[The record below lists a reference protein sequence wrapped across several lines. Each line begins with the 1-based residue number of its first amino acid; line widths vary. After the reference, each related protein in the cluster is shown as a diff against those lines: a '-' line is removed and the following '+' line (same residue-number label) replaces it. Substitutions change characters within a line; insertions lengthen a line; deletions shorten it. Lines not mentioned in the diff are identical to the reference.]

1 MDILPKVK
9 EIHWDIEVVI
19 ASSKGKEKP
28 MKPIVKLQFVFENG
42 QCHLTEMSM
51 EQFAK
56 FRLKT
61 AEAMKI
67 SNDISKNKV
76 LNIH

>member
-9 EIHWDIEVVI
+9 EIHWNLEVVI
-19 ASSKGKEKP
+19 ASSDHEKAL
-28 MKPIVKLQFVFENG
+28 KPLVKLQFVFESGDNYV
-42 QCHLTEMSM
+42 TELSM
-51 EQFAK
+51 EQFAQ

-61 AEAMKI
+61 AEALKI
-67 SNDISKNKV
+67 SNDISKHKV